1 MYILEEAIQFKNEN
15 TKAQKVLYC
24 DVILTSYIDI
34 ILTSYIDIILT
45 SYIDVILTSYIDVI
59 LASYC
64 DVRGQFRT
72 LAVLFSSLSSF
83 KTHSY
88 YQ

>member
-34 ILTSYIDIILT
+34 ILTSYID
-45 SYIDVILTSYIDVI
+45 VILTSYIDVI

-64 DVRGQFRT
+64 EVRGQFRT

>member
-24 DVILTSYIDI
+24 DV